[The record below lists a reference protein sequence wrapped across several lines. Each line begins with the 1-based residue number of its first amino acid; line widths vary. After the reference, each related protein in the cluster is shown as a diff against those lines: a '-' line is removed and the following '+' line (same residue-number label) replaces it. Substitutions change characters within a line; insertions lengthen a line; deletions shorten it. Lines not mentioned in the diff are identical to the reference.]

1 MKKFIFA
8 VVASFA
14 LSMFA
19 QAGEKSQSP
28 AKGQAAAPAPVKTQ
42 NAAPAKGEVKKTEVL
57 VPMSNREKRQLD
69 LYKKVEIVVS
79 TPCCETCD
87 TCRTT
92 SAKGGLF
99 SRLRAKRTAT
109 VCVCENCSK

>member
-69 LYKKVEIVVS
+69 LYKKVEVVVAP
-79 TPCCETCD
+79 TCCDNCETCH
-87 TCRTT
+87 
-92 SAKGGLF
+92 APKGGLF